1 MDKFI
6 KIFRALSDENRLR
19 IYLLLSQAELCVC
32 ELINILN
39 IEQSRISHGLRILK
53 EAGLIDNHKAGKWN
67 IYSVNQRTKE
77 NKIIQ
82 ALEREIKLSEIELD
96 NLKRCKIEN
105 IREKSKC
112 N

>member
-82 ALEREIKLSEIELD
+82 ALEREIKLSEIEFD